1 MGRSGRFLFVAS
13 LLGLLVSSALLVVVL
28 GYLALVVY
36 LALRTGTPIV
46 EILLDLAMPYVPIVG
61 ALVVAVVISAGG
73 LGWAL
78 LQRASV
84 PRSARLQS
92 VFEQVERRYAPVR
105 ALGLS
110 DAVAP
115 PEPTPEEAL
124 ADLKRQYVTGE
135 IDERAFER
143 KLDRLVRNDS
153 VDDARAARERES
165 TLERR

>member
-1 MGRSGRFLFVAS
+1 MSRSGRFLFVAS
-13 LLGLLVSSALLVVVL
+13 LLGLFVSSALLVVVL

-46 EILLDLAMPYVPIVG
+46 EILLDLAVPYVPIVG
-61 ALVVAVVISAGG
+61 ILVVAVVISAVGF
-73 LGWAL
+73 GWGL
-78 LQRASV
+78 LQRASI

-92 VFEQVERRYAPVR
+92 AFERIERRYAPIR

-110 DAVAP
+110 DIVAP

-124 ADLKRQYVTGE
+124 ANLKRQYVTGE
-135 IDERAFER
+135 IDERTFER
-143 KLDRLVRNDS
+143 KLDRLVRNDT

-165 TLERR
+165 TLER